1 MINQTINPGK
11 RALSQLQNPELLVCE
26 CYVGGE
32 WVVGDSL
39 KEVIDP
45 GTLQP
50 VFYTAQC
57 GMDVVN
63 ICIDKAEQSR
73 SDWQS
78 RLPVDRGLILRK
90 WAELIRKNANDLAI
104 IISVEQGKP
113 LFEAKG
119 EVEYGASFLDWFAAE
134 GERALGQSVPS
145 HKPNMFTTNYAQPV
159 GISLAITPWNFPL
172 AMITRKAGAA
182 LAAGCPMIV
191 KPAAETPLSA
201 NALAVLAA
209 EAGIPGGVFQ
219 VIQGDA
225 PTLCE
230 ALLKRPEIRA
240 LSFTGST
247 RVGQILL
254 EQAAGTIKRCS
265 MELGG
270 NAPFIVFEDA
280 DLKQAVQ
287 ACMAAKFATSG
298 QDCLA
303 ANRVYVHD
311 SLHDEFVT
319 LLSHEIKN
327 LKVGYGL
334 DPDTDIGPMTVAGTP
349 EKCAEYVRDAVH
361 AGATIVEGKILQS
374 NTGYFVTPLLLTGIT
389 DDMDISRQEIFAPIV
404 SVLRF
409 NEVDEVIQRANDTE
423 MGLAAYIFT
432 ASMNTALWASQ
443 SLEYGMVAVNAA
455 SFTGPPLPFGG
466 WKQSGL
472 GLEGSTLGIYEYLE
486 NKNVSFGGLQ
496 AHPVIP
502 ALVAKDLEIA
512 R

>member
-1 MINQTINPGK
+1 MSNPGK
-11 RALSQLQNPELLVCE
+11 LALSKLQKPELLVRE

-32 WVVGDSL
+32 WIRGDSL
-39 KEVIDP
+39 KDVIDP
-45 GTLQP
+45 GTLLP
-50 VFYTAQC
+50 VFEAVHC
-57 GMDVVN
+57 GVDVVDT
-63 ICIDKAEQSR
+63 CIGHAEAAR

-78 RLPVDRGLILRK
+78 RLPLRRGMILRK
-90 WAELIRKNANDLAI
+90 WAELIRDNADDLAV

-113 LFEAKG
+113 LVESKG

-134 GERALGQSVPS
+134 GERALGQTVPS

-191 KPAAETPLSA
+191 KPAEETPLSA

-209 EAGIPGGVFQ
+209 KAGVPSGVFQ

-225 PTLCE
+225 ATLSA

-254 EQAAGTIKRCS
+254 EQAAGSVKRCS

-270 NAPFIVFEDA
+270 NAPFIVFKDA
-280 DLKQAVQ
+280 NLEQAVQ
-287 ACMAAKFATSG
+287 VCMEAKFATSG

-311 SLHDEFVT
+311 SLHDEFVA
-319 LLSHEIKN
+319 LLARKIEN
-327 LKVGYGL
+327 LRVGYGL
-334 DPDTDIGPMTVAGTP
+334 NKNTDIGPMTVAGTAM
-349 EKCAEYVRDAVH
+349 KCTKIVRDAVQ
-361 AGATIVEGKILQS
+361 AGGLIVTGKAPQKDD
-374 NTGYFVTPLLLTGIT
+374 GYFVAPLLLTGIT
-389 DDMDISRQEIFAPIV
+389 DDMEISREEIFAPIV
-404 SVLRF
+404 SVQRF
-409 NEVDEVIQRANDTE
+409 SDTHDVIRRANDTE
-423 MGLAAYIFT
+423 MGLAAYICT
-432 ASMNTALWASQ
+432 DSMKTALWVSEA
-443 SLEYGMVAVNAA
+443 LEYGMVAVNAS

-472 GLEGSTLGIYEYLE
+472 GREGSTLGIYEYLE
-486 NKNVSFGGLQ
+486 NKNVSFG
-496 AHPVIP
+496 
-502 ALVAKDLEIA
+502 ALYDFPETKKMELAG
-512 R
+512 

>member
-1 MINQTINPGK
+1 MINFASNPGK
-11 RALSQLQNPELLVCE
+11 LALSKLQKPELLVRE
-26 CYVGGE
+26 SYVGGE
-32 WVVGDSL
+32 WVGGDSM
-39 KEVIDP
+39 KDVIDP

-50 VFYTAQC
+50 VFEAAQC
-57 GMDVVN
+57 GVDVVDMC
-63 ICIDKAEQSR
+63 ICHAEEAR

-78 RLPVDRGLILRK
+78 RSPVDRGIILRK
-90 WAELIRKNANDLAI
+90 WAALIRNNADDLAV

-113 LFEAKG
+113 LFESKG

-134 GERALGQSVPS
+134 GERALGQTVPS

-191 KPAAETPLSA
+191 KPAGETPLSA

-225 PTLCE
+225 PTLCA

-254 EQAAGTIKRCS
+254 EQAAGTVKRCS

-280 DLKQAVQ
+280 NLKQAVQ
-287 ACMAAKFATSG
+287 ACMEAKFATSG

-303 ANRVYVHD
+303 ANRIYVHD
-311 SLHDEFVT
+311 SLHDEFVA
-319 LLSHEIKN
+319 LLAHRIEN
-327 LKVGYGL
+327 LRIGYGL
-334 DPDTDIGPMTVAGTP
+334 NEDTDIGPMTVAGAAV
-349 EKCAEYVRDAVH
+349 KCAKLVHDAVQ
-361 AGATIVEGKILQS
+361 AGAKIVAGETPRNDG
-374 NTGYFVTPLLLTGIT
+374 GYFVSPLLLTGIT
-389 DDMDISRQEIFAPIV
+389 DDMEISREEVFAPIV

-409 NEVDEVIQRANDTE
+409 NDSDDVIQRANDTE
-423 MGLAAYIFT
+423 MGLAAYIHT
-432 ASMNTALWASQ
+432 ESMNTALWASDA
-443 SLEYGMVAVNAA
+443 LEYGMVAVNAS

-472 GLEGSTLGIYEYLE
+472 GREGSTLGINEYLE

-496 AHPVIP
+496 ARPQV
-502 ALVAKDLEIA
+502 KDLEMA
-512 R
+512 G

>member
-1 MINQTINPGK
+1 MNYTSNPGK
-11 RALSQLQNPELLVCE
+11 LALSKLHNPELLVRE

-32 WVVGDSL
+32 WVSGDGL
-39 KEVIDP
+39 KDVIDP
-45 GTLQP
+45 GTLLS
-50 VFYTAQC
+50 VFETAQC
-57 GMDVVN
+57 GVDIVD
-63 ICIDKAEQSR
+63 ICIAHAEQSR

-78 RLPVDRGLILRK
+78 RLPVERGLILRK
-90 WAELIRKNANDLAI
+90 WAKLIRKNADDLAV

-113 LFEAKG
+113 LFESKG

-134 GERALGQSVPS
+134 GERALGQSLPS
-145 HKPNMFTTNYAQPV
+145 HKPNMFTTNFAQPI

-201 NALAVLAA
+201 SALAVLAA

-219 VIQGDA
+219 VIHGDA
-225 PTLCE
+225 STLCA
-230 ALLKRPEIRA
+230 ALLKHPEIRA

-254 EQAAGTIKRCS
+254 EQAAGTVKRCS

-280 DLKQAVQ
+280 NLEQAVQ
-287 ACMAAKFATSG
+287 ACMEAKFATSG

-311 SLHDEFVT
+311 NLHDEFVA
-319 LLSHEIKN
+319 LLAGKIEN
-327 LKVGYGL
+327 LQVGYGL
-334 DPDTDIGPMTVAGTP
+334 NVSTQIGPMTVAGTVI
-349 EKCAEYVRDAVH
+349 KCAEMVRDAVQE
-361 AGATIVEGKILQS
+361 GAVIVTGETSKNDG
-374 NTGYFVTPLLLTGIT
+374 GYFVTPLLLTGVT
-389 DDMDISRQEIFAPIV
+389 DDMKISREEIFAPIV

-409 NEVDEVIQRANDTE
+409 NDVCDVIQRANDTE
-423 MGLAAYIFT
+423 MGLAAYVYT
-432 ASMNTALWASQ
+432 ASMSTALWASEA
-443 SLEYGMVAVNAA
+443 LEYGMVAVNAY

-472 GLEGSTLGIYEYLE
+472 GREGSTLGINEYLE
-486 NKNVSFGGLQ
+486 NKNVSFGGICP
-496 AHPVIP
+496 HIP
-502 ALVAKDLEIA
+502 D
-512 R
+512 